1 MNPSS
6 TIKIESLEIGKSNF
20 VYFIADIAANHDGD
34 LNRAKDLIYL
44 AKESGAHAAKFQHFL
59 AKDIVSDR
67 GFQDLGKQQS
77 HQSSWKKSVFDT
89 YKTYETNRSWTLELV
104 ETCQKA
110 GIHFMTT
117 PYDFEATETLKA
129 YVPAFKIGSGDITWI
144 DSIEHVAST
153 KKPILIATGASS
165 FEDVERAVE
174 SILKINSDIVLMQ
187 CNTNYVVD
195 RNNFKYINLN
205 VLKNYQLKWPGI
217 ITGLSDHTPGHS
229 TVLGAVT
236 LGARVV
242 EKHFTDDNSREGPD
256 HAFSMTPQ
264 TWKDMVGA
272 TEELLLALGDGI
284 KQVEENELETS
295 VLQRR
300 CIRIL
305 KDKNPGEILQ
315 ADDLKMLRPAPVGSL
330 PPYQKDLVIGKPLL
344 KKLSAGDCI
353 TLECVK

>member
-1 MNPSS
+1 MIPSQ
-6 TIKIESLEIGKSNF
+6 KIQINSFEIGKNNF

-59 AKDIVSDR
+59 AKDIVSDK

-77 HQSSWKKSVFDT
+77 HQASWKRSVYDT
-89 YKTYETNRSWTLELV
+89 YKAYETDRLWTLELF
-104 ETCQKA
+104 ETCQKV
-110 GIHFMTT
+110 GIDFMTT
-117 PYDFEATETLKA
+117 PYDFEAIEALES

-144 DSIEHVAST
+144 DSIEKIAST
-153 KKPILIATGASS
+153 HKPIMLATGASS
-165 FEDVERAVE
+165 FEDVKMAVE
-174 SILKINSDIVLMQ
+174 NILKINSDIVLMQ
-187 CNTNYVVD
+187 CNTNYVID

-205 VLKNYQLKWPGI
+205 VIKHYQLRWPGI

-256 HAFSMTPQ
+256 HAFSMTPE
-264 TWKDMVGA
+264 TWKDMVSA
-272 TEELLLALGDGI
+272 TEELLLALGDGV
-284 KQVEENELETS
+284 KRVEENELETS

-305 KDKNPGEILQ
+305 TDKNPGEFLH
-315 ADDLKMLRPAPVGSL
+315 ASDLKMLRPAPIGSL
-330 PPYQKDLVIGKPLL
+330 PPYKKDAVIGKKLT
-344 KKLSAGDCI
+344 KKLCEGDCV
-353 TLECVK
+353 TLECIE